1 MKKDKILEFISRY
14 NLNGSVEA
22 VKWETTGDSTCS
34 TTFITDDKSVLG
46 QVSVKDFDL
55 TEGEVGVYD
64 TARLKQLLTV
74 VGDDVDIEVTNVNDK
89 NVSVVLSDETTSVN
103 FMLADLAVIPNV
115 PALKELPSFDVKI
128 PFSNDFAKKFVR
140 SASALNDIDTFTLVP
155 EGDDLKL
162 VIGYSTINSNRI
174 SLDVITEGKGTL
186 EDPISFSAKYLKE
199 ILNANS
205 DSEKSVL
212 NVSTKGISNIDF
224 EVGDFRCS
232 YYLVEIQTTD

>member
-14 NLNGSVEA
+14 NLGGSVEA

-55 TEGEVGVYD
+55 AEGEVGVYD

-115 PALKELPSFDVKI
+115 PALKELPDFDVKI

-140 SASALNDIDTFTLVP
+140 SASALSDVDTFTLVP

-174 SLDVITEGKGTL
+174 SLDVITEGKGKL

>member
-1 MKKDKILEFISRY
+1 M
-14 NLNGSVEA
+14 
-22 VKWETTGDSTCS
+22 
-34 TTFITDDKSVLG
+34 
-46 QVSVKDFDL
+46 

-115 PALKELPSFDVKI
+115 PALKELPDFDVKI

-140 SASALNDIDTFTLVP
+140 SASALSDVDTFTLVP

-174 SLDVITEGKGTL
+174 SHEAVSYSHLTL
-186 EDPISFSAKYLKE
+186 PTIY
-199 ILNANS
+199 
-205 DSEKSVL
+205 SV
-212 NVSTKGISNIDF
+212 
-224 EVGDFRCS
+224 
-232 YYLVEIQTTD
+232 